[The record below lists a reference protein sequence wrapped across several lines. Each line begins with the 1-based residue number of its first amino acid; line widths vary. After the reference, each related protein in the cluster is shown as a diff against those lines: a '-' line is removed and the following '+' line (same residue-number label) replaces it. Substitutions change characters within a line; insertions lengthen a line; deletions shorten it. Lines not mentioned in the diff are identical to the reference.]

1 MDVSFSP
8 DCGAN
13 ITPINFVVA
22 IEPSVLNNTTYR
34 IEALSLIHI

>member
-13 ITPINFVVA
+13 ITPMNFVVA
-22 IEPSVLNNTTYR
+22 IEPSVLNNTYR
-34 IEALSLIHI
+34 IEAVLDETLS